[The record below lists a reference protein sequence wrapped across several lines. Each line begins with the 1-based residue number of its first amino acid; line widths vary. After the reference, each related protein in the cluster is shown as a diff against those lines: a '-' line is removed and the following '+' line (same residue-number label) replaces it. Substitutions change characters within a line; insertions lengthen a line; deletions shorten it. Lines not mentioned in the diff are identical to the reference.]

1 MKVDRSPERSP
12 KSLHYP
18 HLQLVLL
25 SLSLNA
31 SAATSTCNP
40 IVKTQVFLQL
50 FMLRLFV
57 FILIVFLQNAF
68 KNTSKSDLI
77 DVPKPLQNHLGI
89 KKCIGSVLEGLPR
102 GLSAP
107 FRLPPG
113 LPKDAHDTFLGPPKR
128 NLEAIE
134 LGLLFLKS
142 SEGLWD
148 LILACLGTN
157 FGLLF

>member
-1 MKVDRSPERSP
+1 MQSDRENAGVFATFYFTTICFFTCRFCPTCLQKHFQTRPHRRS
-12 KSLHYP
+12 K
-18 HLQLVLL
+18 
-25 SLSLNA
+25 A
-31 SAATSTCNP
+31 
-40 IVKTQVFLQL
+40 
-50 FMLRLFV
+50 
-57 FILIVFLQNAF
+57 
-68 KNTSKSDLI
+68 
-77 DVPKPLQNHLGI
+77 LQNHLRI

>member
-1 MKVDRSPERSP
+1 MQSDRENTCVFATFYFTTVCLYSFFSE
-12 KSLHYP
+12 
-18 HLQLVLL
+18 VLL
-25 SLSLNA
+25 KTLPKEPSETFQSLSKTTLA
-31 SAATSTCNP
+31 S
-40 IVKTQVFLQL
+40 
-50 FMLRLFV
+50 R
-57 FILIVFLQNAF
+57 
-68 KNTSKSDLI
+68 
-77 DVPKPLQNHLGI
+77 
-89 KKCIGSVLEGLPR
+89 SVLEGLPR

-142 SEGLWD
+142 SGGLWD
-148 LILACLGTN
+148 LILASLGTN

>member
-1 MKVDRSPERSP
+1 MKVDGSPERSF

-18 HLQLVLL
+18 DLQFVLV

-50 FMLRLFV
+50 FILRLFV
-57 FILIVFLQNAF
+57 FILVVFLQNAF
-68 KNTSKSDLI
+68 KNISKSDLI
-77 DVPKPLQNHLGI
+77 DVPKPLRNHLGI

-113 LPKDAHDTFLGPPKR
+113 VPKDAHDAFLKPPKR

-142 SEGLWD
+142 SGRLGGP
-148 LILACLGTN
+148 ILAALGIN
-157 FGLLF
+157 VSLF

>member
-1 MKVDRSPERSP
+1 MQSDRENTGVSATFYFTTTCLHTSRFSP
-12 KSLHYP
+12 KC
-18 HLQLVLL
+18 LQKHFQ
-25 SLSLNA
+25 
-31 SAATSTCNP
+31 SA
-40 IVKTQVFLQL
+40 
-50 FMLRLFV
+50 
-57 FILIVFLQNAF
+57 
-68 KNTSKSDLI
+68 LI

-113 LPKDAHDTFLGPPKR
+113 LPKSAHATFLGPPKP

-134 LGLLFLKS
+134 LRLLFLKA

-148 LILACLGTN
+148 LILASLGTN

>member
-1 MKVDRSPERSP
+1 MSPERSL

-31 SAATSTCNP
+31 SAATSICNP

-50 FMLRLFV
+50 FILRLFV
-57 FILIVFLQNAF
+57 FLHVVFLQNAF

-142 SEGLWD
+142 SGGLWD
-148 LILACLGTN
+148 LILASLETN

>member
-1 MKVDRSPERSP
+1 MKVDGSPERSL

-50 FMLRLFV
+50 FTLRLFV
-57 FILIVFLQNAF
+57 FMLLVFLRNAF
-68 KNTSKSDLI
+68 KNISKSALL